1 MHIFLNYLLSKTASN
16 LFIRVGTT
24 MVFIGILQ
32 GVWAVNN
39 QKKI

>member
-16 LFIRVGTT
+16 LFIHVGTT
-24 MVFIGILQ
+24 MVFTGILE

-39 QKKI
+39 LKKI